1 MDKWSEDYQA
11 QALREQLE
19 TVMSDPDVTGCFI
32 WQFADVRIAA
42 GNRWF
47 SSRPKSQ
54 NNKGVV
60 DMYRRKKLSFPV
72 VSEIFHRF

>member
-1 MDKWSEDYQA
+1 MDLFFFALILTVSET
-11 QALREQLE
+11 LIIL
-19 TVMSDPDVTGCFI
+19 
-32 WQFADVRIAA
+32 A